1 MKQLYA
7 LFLFLYMRIA
17 AFDFLLRSLTGPKK
31 RHTKMYPAEQTATKM
46 ALRQRFSGPYSGTTD
61 APIHQCTNALIYQ
74 CTNVPSFRFRHLTFS
89 LVFPLL
95 LGLSAAQ
102 AQKAD
107 INDFDLSGDAVFT
120 GANCIRLTP
129 DRIWA
134 GGAAWHKQ
142 PIDLN
147 GPFEMKLQVMLGCKD
162 ASGADGIVFVFHPEA
177 HRTGYQG
184 EGMGFAGLEP
194 SLGIEIDTWLN
205 EHLGDPYQD
214 HIALL
219 RDGRVHHHFSL
230 AGPNPIPNV
239 EDCREHPLTVRWSP
253 GSRQLSIELDGKQ
266 VLSYRGNIVQD
277 IFRGNSKVYWG
288 VTAATGQYNNR
299 QELCFEKLEFT
310 RAEELKPLELDGV
323 KGKKLLGGEI
333 ISLDNLQFE
342 SGSANLLP
350 ASKAEL
356 NRLAEIM
363 RQHPSLKLDI
373 FGHTDNTG
381 GAGANQQLSLLRAQA
396 VATHLRGL
404 GIPAKRLS
412 AKGFGE
418 KYPIAS
424 NSLPSGRLKNR
435 RVEFRLSRP
444 IP

>member
-1 MKQLYA
+1 
-7 LFLFLYMRIA
+7 
-17 AFDFLLRSLTGPKK
+17 
-31 RHTKMYPAEQTATKM
+31 
-46 ALRQRFSGPYSGTTD
+46 
-61 APIHQCTNALIYQ
+61 
-74 CTNVPSFRFRHLTFS
+74 TNVPSFRFRHLTFS

-219 RDGRVHHHFSL
+219 RDGRVHH
-230 AGPNPIPNV
+230 
-239 EDCREHPLTVRWSP
+239 
-253 GSRQLSIELDGKQ
+253 
-266 VLSYRGNIVQD
+266 
-277 IFRGNSKVYWG
+277 
-288 VTAATGQYNNR
+288 
-299 QELCFEKLEFT
+299 
-310 RAEELKPLELDGV
+310 
-323 KGKKLLGGEI
+323 
-333 ISLDNLQFE
+333 
-342 SGSANLLP
+342 
-350 ASKAEL
+350 
-356 NRLAEIM
+356 
-363 RQHPSLKLDI
+363 
-373 FGHTDNTG
+373 
-381 GAGANQQLSLLRAQA
+381 
-396 VATHLRGL
+396 
-404 GIPAKRLS
+404 
-412 AKGFGE
+412 
-418 KYPIAS
+418 
-424 NSLPSGRLKNR
+424 
-435 RVEFRLSRP
+435 
-444 IP
+444 